1 MIKMQKIK
9 TIVRRA
15 IAPVT
20 IMFIPHSNTSKSLH
34 INVPAI
40 GVFLSIVFCCVGV
53 VYLSVATIDII
64 KYRKMDREI
73 REYSRNVKD
82 FNVALVS
89 LKKAQR
95 DIYQLLSLGSREKIL
110 ETIELPSFGTQDM
123 GAIDIR
129 QIRQQIAMSTQIIKT
144 IDDFLRTERDIYM
157 ATPKGWPVEG
167 RISSPFGRRISPIS
181 GRAEFHRG
189 MDIAS
194 PEGTPI
200 LASAEG
206 IVSYSGWNSGGGNV
220 VVIEHGHG
228 FSTYYAH
235 NSSNAVETGQLVKR
249 GDIIGYVGSTGNTTG
264 SHLHYEI
271 WLEDRPVN
279 PRKYI
284 SGRS

>member
-1 MIKMQKIK
+1 
-9 TIVRRA
+9 
-15 IAPVT
+15 
-20 IMFIPHSNTSKSLH
+20 
-34 INVPAI
+34 
-40 GVFLSIVFCCVGV
+40 
-53 VYLSVATIDII
+53 
-64 KYRKMDREI
+64 
-73 REYSRNVKD
+73 
-82 FNVALVS
+82 
-89 LKKAQR
+89 
-95 DIYQLLSLGSREKIL
+95 
-110 ETIELPSFGTQDM
+110 
-123 GAIDIR
+123 
-129 QIRQQIAMSTQIIKT
+129 
-144 IDDFLRTERDIYM
+144 M

-271 WLEDRPVN
+271 WREDRPVN